1 MDNSDPTELTFG
13 GLNDFRGI
21 VRETAEWDIK
31 SWVPLQ
37 KDMIA
42 KNPKIYPEGK
52 ISTRESDGF
61 KLYHPDSSQ
70 TLAVVP
76 EPYVRE
82 LVEWQHRQLCHGG
95 HNKVYR
101 AVKPHWHWP
110 EMKRDIRRIVTA
122 CAACQLLKAKRA
134 RAHRHFRAKVFC
146 TPRTSWGM
154 DFYGVAESLNG
165 YNNILGAV
173 DLATAEIRLFA
184 CKCRT
189 GPVVTDCT
197 LHGIVLRDGCPLH
210 IHSDAAREFISK
222 AMKRLCQL
230 IGCQQTTTLAHHP
243 TGNATIER
251 VWQWVAACLRVMTTE
266 QYQEWEKYV
275 RLMEHTWNTSYH
287 SVLRCTPFEAAH
299 GLKARS
305 AIDSLTRASA
315 QVNTDL
321 MTTDGIEAMRAT
333 ARAFEQ
339 QIENVRKEA
348 ARTNAELLRK
358 GSKKSYKVGE
368 EVTFYLPPTEQEALT
383 MGRKPKHLLQYKG
396 PAFVIEKLS
405 NTTYRIEFEGR
416 KYNRC
421 FSELRPYKSD
431 KLPLD
436 LPMANHADMQERKL
450 IVGNYVALCDTDKP
464 EDDHFHLCK
473 VIEIEDGT
481 AVLLNYAT
489 FGTRL
494 TTAHF
499 SVMYQERS
507 SSRYTTEK
515 PKLNAR
521 SQEVID
527 RVSLEEADGYID
539 HYDIKMTS
547 KMRIKAR
554 CIRQLRKLGLKHHVL
569 GKTFP

>member
-1 MDNSDPTELTFG
+1 MH
-13 GLNDFRGI
+13 
-21 VRETAEWDIK
+21 
-31 SWVPLQ
+31 
-37 KDMIA
+37 
-42 KNPKIYPEGK
+42 PEGK

-243 TGNATIER
+243 TGNATIE
-251 VWQWVAACLRVMTTE
+251 
-266 QYQEWEKYV
+266 
-275 RLMEHTWNTSYH
+275 
-287 SVLRCTPFEAAH
+287 
-299 GLKARS
+299 
-305 AIDSLTRASA
+305 
-315 QVNTDL
+315 
-321 MTTDGIEAMRAT
+321 
-333 ARAFEQ
+333 
-339 QIENVRKEA
+339 
-348 ARTNAELLRK
+348 
-358 GSKKSYKVGE
+358 KV
-368 EVTFYLPPTEQEALT
+368 
-383 MGRKPKHLLQYKG
+383 
-396 PAFVIEKLS
+396 
-405 NTTYRIEFEGR
+405 
-416 KYNRC
+416 
-421 FSELRPYKSD
+421 
-431 KLPLD
+431 
-436 LPMANHADMQERKL
+436 
-450 IVGNYVALCDTDKP
+450 
-464 EDDHFHLCK
+464 
-473 VIEIEDGT
+473 
-481 AVLLNYAT
+481 
-489 FGTRL
+489 
-494 TTAHF
+494 
-499 SVMYQERS
+499 
-507 SSRYTTEK
+507 
-515 PKLNAR
+515 
-521 SQEVID
+521 
-527 RVSLEEADGYID
+527 
-539 HYDIKMTS
+539 
-547 KMRIKAR
+547 
-554 CIRQLRKLGLKHHVL
+554 
-569 GKTFP
+569 